1 MVQIDMVISGEIWG
15 IHINEDSSKEGC
27 NVLDNEI
34 WANGDREEIRESLK
48 MSFRYLVANERQ
60 HLIPGV
66 VDRIMKVVGMRV

>member
-48 MSFRYLVANERQ
+48 M
-60 HLIPGV
+60 
-66 VDRIMKVVGMRV
+66 